1 LCATLGRADADAARR
16 ARPTHDDGRTDART
30 LARIDRPHRRTMSRA
45 VCARVPVVPSRVS
58 RVRRRG
64 DDDATS
70 FVPRASVRRRAG
82 RPVDGKARTSAC
94 ATNST
99 TADAVE
105 RASAVKRRADAARR
119 MRRRAASVDAGG
131 RGGAGG
137 RDARARATG
146 RDVDDEEDDAR
157 DGWEDVSVGS
167 GMMMS
172 SASVSSSSPMETLDA
187 YLRDDFV
194 DGRGGARGRGEGGG
208 GVGTQSPDDIITDA
222 GQWPFE
228 DEGDWLEP
236 QYKEVNAAPGTMLE
250 KVQRMHLNEPSD
262 FSFRDGEYFDLM
274 GYVKHKTDNEF
285 CLVLE
290 VAERARERKM
300 ERCES
305 AQTHGQ
311 RLPAIQQ
318 VRRDGASERASDAS
332 SWR

>member
-1 LCATLGRADADAARR
+1 
-16 ARPTHDDGRTDART
+16 
-30 LARIDRPHRRTMSRA
+30 MSRA
-45 VCARVPVVPSRVS
+45 VFSPVPVVVASRVS
-58 RVRRRG
+58 RRPRRAR
-64 DDDATS
+64 DDDGDGDAA
-70 FVPRASVRRRAG
+70 RRRRAG
-82 RPVDGKARTSAC
+82 RPGDGGA
-94 ATNST
+94 
-99 TADAVE
+99 
-105 RASAVKRRADAARR
+105 RASARAMRSTTTVDARERANAVVTRADAARR
-119 MRRRAASVDAGG
+119 MRRRAASVDG
-131 RGGAGG
+131 GG
-137 RDARARATG
+137 RDARARAAG
-146 RDVDDEEDDAR
+146 RDVDGEDEDAEDAR

-167 GMMMS
+167 GGMMMT
-172 SASVSSSSPMETLDA
+172 SASVSVSSASSASSSPMETLDA

-194 DGRGGARGRGEGGG
+194 DGGGGGARGRGG
-208 GVGTQSPDDIITDA
+208 GVGGVGGGTQSPDDIITDA

-311 RLPAIQQ
+311 RLPPIQQ
-318 VRRDGASERASDAS
+318 VRRDATRCDATRRRDAS